1 MVSVLVISKDSGV
14 MPLFKVE
21 SGSVSCTQ
29 PQLLATD
36 LLEARG
42 QVSYRTFTWVCLWAE
57 SKRTWR

>member
-42 QVSYRTFTWVCLWAE
+42 QVGYRTFTWVYLWAE

>member
-36 LLEARG
+36 LLDARG
-42 QVSYRTFTWVCLWAE
+42 QVH
-57 SKRTWR
+57 